1 MCETYRCENLFESIE
16 IADQFFQSSLQTWH
30 SRQRPKR
37 QRLRRQ
43 LPDVLIRIY
52 QMTFANDEVLRFYRE
67 LPFNTFGDQEEHKEN
82 IQSGVSLRNH
92 PPLLEILSN
101 QTRVLEVG
109 CGVGWL
115 SAQIFERFH
124 SSVTA
129 IDFNRV
135 AVEMAQKSAN
145 SLKIPVDYQVADL
158 FLYSPD
164 IKFDVCVSLGVLHH
178 TNNCI
183 YAVQRCTNHFIK
195 SGGYFYVG
203 LYHLYGRR
211 PFLTYFEKM
220 SQNGAS
226 EMDLLKE
233 YARLSQV
240 KTDDKHLFSWFRD
253 QVLHPHE
260 TQHTLKEITE
270 VCAKSGARLVSTSI
284 NQFKKFDSES
294 ELFEREIEYE
304 EVSKQRIAEGKY
316 FPGFFTALYQ
326 KN

>member
-1 MCETYRCENLFESIE
+1 
-16 IADQFFQSSLQTWH
+16 
-30 SRQRPKR
+30 
-37 QRLRRQ
+37 
-43 LPDVLIRIY
+43 
-52 QMTFANDEVLRFYRE
+52 MTFANDEVLRFYRE
-67 LPFNTFGDQEEHKEN
+67 LPFNTFGDLEEHKKN
-82 IQSGVSLRNH
+82 IRSGISLGNH
-92 PPLLEILSN
+92 PPLLEILSK
-101 QTRVLEVG
+101 QARVLEVG

-115 SAQIFERFH
+115 SAQISDRFH
-124 SSVTA
+124 TAVTS
-129 IDFNRV
+129 IDFNKV
-135 AVEMAQKSAN
+135 AVDMAQKSAN
-145 SLKIPVDYQVADL
+145 ALKIAVDYQVADL
-158 FLYSPD
+158 FLYSPEE
-164 IKFDVCVSLGVLHH
+164 KFDICVSLGVLHH

-183 YAVQRCTNHFIK
+183 GAVQRCVEHFTE

-203 LYHLYGRR
+203 LYHLFGRR
-211 PFLTYFEKM
+211 PFLSYFEKM

-226 EMDLLKE
+226 EEDLLIE

-240 KTDDKHLFSWFRD
+240 KTDDKHLYSWFRD

-270 VCAKSGARLVSTSI
+270 VCSKAGARLMSTSI

-326 KN
+326 KI

>member
-1 MCETYRCENLFESIE
+1 
-16 IADQFFQSSLQTWH
+16 
-30 SRQRPKR
+30 
-37 QRLRRQ
+37 
-43 LPDVLIRIY
+43 
-52 QMTFANDEVLRFYRE
+52 MTFANDEVLRFYRE
-67 LPFNTFGDQEEHKEN
+67 LPFNTFGDLEEHKKN
-82 IQSGVSLRNH
+82 IRSGISLGNH
-92 PPLLEILSN
+92 PPLLEILSK
-101 QTRVLEVG
+101 QARVLEVG

-115 SAQIFERFH
+115 SAQISDRFH
-124 SSVTA
+124 TAVTS
-129 IDFNRV
+129 IDFNKV
-135 AVEMAQKSAN
+135 AVDMAQKSAN
-145 SLKIPVDYQVADL
+145 ALKIAVDYQVADL
-158 FLYSPD
+158 FLYSPEE
-164 IKFDVCVSLGVLHH
+164 KFDICVSLGVLHH

-183 YAVQRCTNHFIK
+183 GAVQRCVEHFTE

-203 LYHLYGRR
+203 LYHLFGRR
-211 PFLTYFEKM
+211 PFLSYFEKM

-226 EMDLLKE
+226 EEDLLIE

-240 KTDDKHLFSWFRD
+240 KTDDKHLYSWFRD

>member
-1 MCETYRCENLFESIE
+1 
-16 IADQFFQSSLQTWH
+16 
-30 SRQRPKR
+30 
-37 QRLRRQ
+37 
-43 LPDVLIRIY
+43 
-52 QMTFANDEVLRFYRE
+52 MTFANNEVLKFYRE
-67 LPFNTFGDQEEHKEN
+67 LPFNTFGDLEEHKKN

-115 SAQIFERFH
+115 SAQIVDRFH
-124 SSVTA
+124 ASVTS
-129 IDFNRV
+129 IDFNKV
-135 AVEMAQKSAN
+135 AVDMAQKSADA
-145 SLKIPVDYQVADL
+145 LKIAVDYQVADL
-158 FLYSPD
+158 FLYSPQS
-164 IKFDVCVSLGVLHH
+164 KFDVCVSLGVLHH

-183 YAVQRCTNHFIK
+183 GAIQRCVDQFTK

-203 LYHLYGRR
+203 LYHLFGRR
-211 PFLTYFEKM
+211 PFLSHFEKM
-220 SQNGAS
+220 SQSGAS
-226 EMDLLKE
+226 EKDLLAE

-240 KTDDKHLFSWFRD
+240 KTDDKHLYSWFRD

-260 TQHTLKEITE
+260 TQHTLKEITD

-294 ELFEREIEYE
+294 ELFDREVEYE

-316 FPGFFTALYQ
+316 FPGFFTALYK

>member
-1 MCETYRCENLFESIE
+1 
-16 IADQFFQSSLQTWH
+16 
-30 SRQRPKR
+30 
-37 QRLRRQ
+37 
-43 LPDVLIRIY
+43 
-52 QMTFANDEVLRFYRE
+52 MTFANDEVLRFYRE